1 MRQRAPLYHQILE
14 VLRRRISAG
23 EYAVGG
29 QLPTEE
35 TLVRDFDVSRHT
47 VRAAVHQL
55 VADGIIE
62 RFPGRGS
69 FIVRTQAP
77 ASHWSIESV
86 EDLIGISF
94 ADRYA
99 VIAAGLAPAARHPV
113 AAALYDLRPDD
124 GVFHIQA
131 VRSAAA
137 GPYAYSTIDLPPD
150 IGRRLPRRLFGKRPF
165 LLLVE
170 EFCGFTAVRAR
181 QVASAV
187 AASRETAR
195 RLRTRLGAP
204 LLVLERTYY
213 TRDGRPIEFVRIQYR
228 PDRFQNVAN
237 FWRRRDVAEVAGLF
251 RRDGRTDQ
259 TIADRLVPTPATQRR
274 QREVQS

>member
-1 MRQRAPLYHQILE
+1 MRRRAPLYHQILE
-14 VLRRRISAG
+14 VLKQRISAG
-23 EYAVGG
+23 EYAVGA

-35 TLVRDFDVSRHT
+35 ALVRTFDVSRHT

-55 VADGIIE
+55 VADGVIE

-69 FIVRTQAP
+69 FVVRPQPP
-77 ASHWSIESV
+77 ASYWSIESV

-94 ADRYA
+94 ADRYT
-99 VIAAGLAPAARHPV
+99 VVAAGLVPATPPAATVYGAGPG
-113 AAALYDLRPDD
+113 DD
-124 GVFHIQA
+124 VFQIRA
-131 VRSAAA
+131 VRSSAA
-137 GPYAYSTIDLPPD
+137 GPYAYSIVALPAE

-170 EFCGFTAVRAR
+170 EFCGLSAVRAR

-187 AASRETAR
+187 AADREAAR
-195 RLRTRLGAP
+195 RLRTRPGAP

-213 TRDGRPIEFVRIQYR
+213 TRDGRPIEFVRLQYR

-237 FWRRRDVAEVAGLF
+237 FWRRRDVPAVA
-251 RRDGRTDQ
+251 RTSRNGRTDH
-259 TIADRLVPTPATQRR
+259 TVADEVALISPTQRR
-274 QREVQS
+274 HREVQP